1 MTPSIQIL
9 MRKQTWNV
17 AFTSTNQNLLRN
29 ICLKTNYWMGFQT
42 GWTDCLRALHHA
54 STLRHGRSSKWHN
67 VLSSQHHGLFALSLS
82 LTLPLSPSLHYLN
95 LHGNITTIFCLR
107 VSSRYHE
114 YHVTFMFP
122 INWIL
127 FCVV

>member
-82 LTLPLSPSLHYLN
+82 LLFSTLNYCLSSCTLSYFFLKPFNLFLFHY
-95 LHGNITTIFCLR
+95 T
-107 VSSRYHE
+107 
-114 YHVTFMFP
+114 
-122 INWIL
+122 
-127 FCVV
+127 